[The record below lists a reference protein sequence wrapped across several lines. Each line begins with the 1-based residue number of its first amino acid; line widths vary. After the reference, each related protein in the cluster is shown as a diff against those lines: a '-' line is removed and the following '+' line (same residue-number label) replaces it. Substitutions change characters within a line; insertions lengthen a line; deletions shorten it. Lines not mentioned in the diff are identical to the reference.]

1 MSKMFNSQ
9 KKSDTELATEKSERI
24 MNGIAAWCGFYR
36 ANPQRFVK
44 DYLNINLKWFQ
55 KILIYQMIHN
65 DKTMYIA
72 SRGQGK
78 TYITAL
84 FCVVMCILYPKTQ
97 ICVAAPTRPQANN
110 VLLKIVNDFCK
121 SHGWGSDNLNREILG
136 KPIIGS
142 NKAVIEFKNGSLIQ
156 VVTAGD
162 TARSYRANILV
173 IDEFV
178 KVDPLVITE
187 VLKPFLTAPR
197 QPEYVNNP
205 KYAHLLEDNKELY
218 MSSAFYQ
225 SHWSFKQF
233 QTFFA
238 NMFDKTMK
246 YFVCDLPYQLPI
258 REGLLKRN
266 TVKNDMSEAT
276 FDEIKFLM
284 EYCGIWFGD
293 TDGSFFTYDDV
304 SKRRK
309 LQTSVY
315 PNFNSNNKNDKVP
328 EVALN
333 ERRIL
338 SVDVALMASTKRNN
352 DASSIIINRAI
363 PTNDNSYISN
373 IVYLE
378 NHEGLTT
385 DELALTVRRLYH
397 YYKCTDLVIDTN
409 GSGIGLFD
417 ALIKDIFD
425 PETGIVYPAL
435 SCCNDKVMA
444 ERCKVDNAP
453 KVIWSIKASATFN
466 SEICTLLRSG
476 FKQGKINLL
485 VDEDEAEV
493 ILADKVKNYSKMSA
507 GEKLQYTAPYLQTTF
522 LVYELINLQ
531 YEIKGTNIKIIE
543 KPGMRKDRYSSLA
556 YNYWVQCQLEREFL
570 NKQKT
575 GFIASEYAAKL
586 RKLNHRPTTY

>member
-1 MSKMFNSQ
+1 
-9 KKSDTELATEKSERI
+9 
-24 MNGIAAWCGFYR
+24 
-36 ANPQRFVK
+36 
-44 DYLNINLKWFQ
+44 
-55 KILIYQMIHN
+55 
-65 DKTMYIA
+65 
-72 SRGQGK
+72 
-78 TYITAL
+78 
-84 FCVVMCILYPKTQ
+84 MCILYPKTQ

-121 SHGWGSDNLNREILG
+121 MHGWGSDNLNREIVG
-136 KPIIGS
+136 KPNIGA
-142 NKAVIEFKNGSLIQ
+142 NKAEIEFKNGSLIQ
-156 VVTAGD
+156 VVTAAD

-178 KVDPLVITE
+178 KVDPDVITD

-197 QPEYVNNP
+197 QPEYLNNP
-205 KYAHLLEDNKELY
+205 KYSHLLEDNKELY

-238 NMFDKTMK
+238 NMFDEDMK

-258 REGLLKRN
+258 REGLLKRS

-276 FDEIKFLM
+276 FDEVKFQM

-293 TDGSFFTYDDV
+293 TDGSFFTYDDI

-309 LQTSVY
+309 LQTAIY
-315 PNFNSNNKNDKVP
+315 PNFNSKNKNEKVP
-328 EVALN
+328 DLVLN

-338 SVDVALMASTKRNN
+338 SVDVALMASKKQNN
-352 DASSIIINRAI
+352 DASSIIINSAL
-363 PTNDNSYISN
+363 PTNNNSYISN

-385 DELALTVRRLYH
+385 DELALIVRRLYH

-409 GSGIGLFD
+409 GQGLGLFD

-425 PETGIVYPAL
+425 PETGTVYPAL

-453 KVIWSIKASATFN
+453 KVIWSIKASASFN

-485 VDEDEAEV
+485 VGEDESEG
-493 ILADKVKNYSKMSA
+493 ILAEKVKNYSKLSA
-507 GEKLQYTAPYLQTTF
+507 SEKLSYTMPYLQTTF

-543 KPGMRKDRYSSLA
+543 RSGMRKDRYSSLA
-556 YNYWVQCQLEREFL
+556 YNYWVQNQLEREFL

-575 GFIASEYAAKL
+575 GFVALDYASKL
-586 RKLNHRPTTY
+586 RKLNKRPTTY